1 MKVLRWL
8 WPLCVFGVAVASSA
22 ALDRNAFTFTDYKLN
37 VRIEPEQQRLAA
49 RGKIA
54 LRNDSSLPQR
64 NVVLQISSSLGWR
77 SIQVGG
83 KPVQFV
89 SQTYTSDVDHTGSL
103 SEAIVSLPEQVPPK
117 AAVDLDVGFE
127 GTISLDATRLKR
139 IGVPDDAAR
148 HSDWDQISPRFSAV
162 RGVGYVTWY
171 PIATEAANLSEGN
184 GLFEVLAKWKTREKD
199 AGMDLDLCV
208 QQESGSAPTIMANAA
223 ALGLSGEAC
232 IEYRFSPLGV
242 TVPTFVTGAYAKLG
256 NKMAEIHYL
265 GDHRA
270 AAESYVRAAETALP
284 FVATWF
290 GEPRSAAEV
299 LELPDPGA
307 APFEAGRLLLTPF
320 STDQKFAE
328 LSLVHELTHAAF
340 PSSRPWIYEGVA
352 HLAQAL
358 WSEQQTGRQGA
369 LDYMGLHRSS
379 IADAER
385 VQRSQAS
392 QPLVTA
398 TDEEFYRSKAM
409 FVWWMLRD
417 MVGDSALKQALKAYR
432 PEDDKDLSYTQKLL
446 ETAAKRDLGWFFD
459 DWVYQD
465 KGLPDFRMVSVY
477 PRALAAGG
485 QVVTVAV
492 ENLGAAGAE
501 TPITVRMQTGEV
513 TKRLEVR
520 GKSKTAIR
528 IEVPSKPEEVLI
540 NDGSV
545 PESDM
550 SNHTVKIEP
559 TK

>member
-1 MKVLRWL
+1 MKFLRFV
-8 WPLCVFGVAVASSA
+8 WPVCVFCVAVANSP
-22 ALDRNAFTFTDYKLN
+22 ALDRNAFTFTHYKLK

-49 RGKIA
+49 RGNIT
-54 LRNDSSLPQR
+54 LRNDSSLPQK
-64 NVVLQISSSLGWR
+64 NAVLQISSSLGWR

-89 SQTYTSDVDHTGSL
+89 SQTYTSDVDHTGGL
-103 SEAIVSLPEQVPPK
+103 SEAIVSLPEEVPPD
-117 AAVDLDVGFE
+117 AAVDLDIGFE
-127 GTISLDATRLKR
+127 GTIPVDTTRLKR

-184 GLFEVLAKWKTREKD
+184 SLFEVLAKWKTREKD
-199 AGMDLDLCV
+199 AVMDLDLCV

-223 ALGLSGEAC
+223 PLDTSGEAC
-232 IEYRFSPLGV
+232 IEYMFSTMGV
-242 TVPTFVTGAYAKLG
+242 TVPTFVTGAYAKLS

-265 GDHRA
+265 GDNRA
-270 AAESYVRAAETALP
+270 AAESYARAAETALP

-307 APFEAGRLLLTPF
+307 APFEAGRLLLTRF

-328 LSLVHELTHAAF
+328 LTLVHELTHAAV

-358 WSEQQTGRQGA
+358 WREQQAGRRAA
-369 LDYMGLHRSS
+369 LDYMGPHRPA
-379 IADAER
+379 IADAEQ

-392 QPLVTA
+392 QPLVSA
-398 TDEEFYRSKAM
+398 TDEEFYRSKAV

-417 MVGDSALKQALKAYR
+417 MMGDSALKQALKAYR
-432 PEDDKDLSYTQKLL
+432 PADDKDLSYTQKLL

-459 DWVYQD
+459 DWVYHD
-465 KGLPDFRMVSVY
+465 KGLPDFRVVSVY
-477 PRALAAGG
+477 PRALGAGG
-485 QVVTVAV
+485 YVVTVSV

-545 PESDM
+545 PESDV
-550 SNHTVKIEP
+550 NNNTWRIEP
-559 TK
+559 TE